1 MANSASIRTDL
12 RTLMQDALSEDL
24 RSTLFNHMPTL
35 GFILSRTG
43 DKDGFKGLGVPRSGE
58 VFSGMGLSK
67 PKKTSIVNS
76 DKYMPIIEVVAAAEA
91 DGKVMGMRD
100 TMPSHSN
107 WTTTSIGSAF
117 TRPFVKW
124 VERADP
130 IQVPKKEIRRTIRG
144 GGSNASV
151 AVGDLFA
158 AETKRR
164 LASHMKWWNTQLWS
178 TTAYPSNEDAE
189 VWDNIH
195 GLSSAIDTDNSYC
208 GVDRTISANSY
219 WRGNRVTTA
228 TAAVLEDIVNYSQ
241 YTLGIADKG
250 VGIQLVV
257 VGNTLF
263 PIFKAEAKA
272 KGGTV
277 FYKDIPDIGEFG
289 FKREVVKFNNT
300 YVLCD
305 PACPSV
311 QKGDT
316 YNVVC
321 VLNPDTWTVAV
332 SPQANFSVDEPFD
345 LSKTDGGKDAM
356 KSNLRTELMLICE
369 VPSLNVYYENVA

>member
-12 RTLMQDALSEDL
+12 RSLMQDTLSENL
-24 RSTLFNHMPTL
+24 VSTLFNTMPTL
-35 GFILSRTG
+35 GFILSRNG
-43 DKDGFKGLGVPRSGE
+43 DKDSFKGLGVPRYGE

-67 PKKTSIVNS
+67 PQKKNIVNS

-91 DGKVMGMRD
+91 DGKVLGMRD
-100 TMPSHSN
+100 TMPVHSN
-107 WTTTSIGSAF
+107 WQTTSIGQAF

-130 IQVPKKEIRRTIRG
+130 ILVPKKEIRRTARG
-144 GGSNASV
+144 GGSNASA
-151 AVGDLFA
+151 AVGDLFT

-164 LASHMKWWNTQLWS
+164 LASHLKWWNTQLWS
-178 TTAYPSNEDAE
+178 SSAAPSNEDAE
-189 VWDNIH
+189 TWDNIH
-195 GLSSAIDTDNSYC
+195 GFASALDNDNNYC
-208 GVDRTISANSY
+208 GVDRSLSANSY
-219 WRGNRVTTA
+219 WRSNRVT
-228 TAAVLEDIVNYSQ
+228 AARAASLEDLVNYSQ
-241 YTLGIADKG
+241 YDLGIVDKG
-250 VGIQLVV
+250 APIQLLIC
-257 VGNTLF
+257 GNSLF
-263 PIFKAEAKA
+263 PTFKAEAKA

-305 PACPSV
+305 PACPSKH
-311 QKGDT
+311 KGDT
-316 YNVVC
+316 KNVVL
-321 VLNPDTWTVAV
+321 VLNPDTWTTAF
-332 SPQANFSVDEPFD
+332 SPQANFTVDEPFD

-369 VPSLNVYYENVA
+369 VPSLNVYFEDVG